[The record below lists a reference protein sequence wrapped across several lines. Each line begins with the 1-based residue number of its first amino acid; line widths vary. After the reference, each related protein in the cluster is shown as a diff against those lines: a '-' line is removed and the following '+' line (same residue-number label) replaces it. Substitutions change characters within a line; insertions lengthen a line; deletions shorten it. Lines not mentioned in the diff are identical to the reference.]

1 MRRMKIYHDKH
12 NKRVCPVEIWSRG
25 KKQSLVHNGETVMLV
40 ENTALFKHYAE
51 TISHMCNET

>member
-12 NKRVCPVEIWSRG
+12 NKCVCPVEIWSRG
-25 KKQSLVHNGETVMLV
+25 KKQSLIHNGETVMLV